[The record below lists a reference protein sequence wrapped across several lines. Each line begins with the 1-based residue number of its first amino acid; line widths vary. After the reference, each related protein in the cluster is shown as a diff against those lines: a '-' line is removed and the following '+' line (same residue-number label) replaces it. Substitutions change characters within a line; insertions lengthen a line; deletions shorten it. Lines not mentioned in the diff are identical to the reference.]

1 MAENR
6 QNPDS
11 VAGRAVIE
19 QLREESHLLR
29 GLLVLRGLLA
39 EAYFKIAIL
48 EETSKDPS
56 QPSEQPGIS
65 DSRRH

>member
-1 MAENR
+1 MER

-11 VAGRAVIE
+11 VAASAVIE
-19 QLREESHLLR
+19 QLRDESHL
-29 GLLVLRGLLA
+29 LRGLLA

-56 QPSEQPGIS
+56 QPSEQADIG
-65 DSRRH
+65 DNRRH

>member
-11 VAGRAVIE
+11 VAARAVIE
-19 QLREESHLLR
+19 QLREESHL
-29 GLLVLRGLLA
+29 LRGLLA